1 MASGRMH
8 AVLIATRTGN
18 VIYERFYD
26 GYDEV
31 TRAEIRG
38 AFHSTSQPIEANLQE
53 SQHYVGN
60 YRGAPIVFMPTSD
73 IIIYILGSGEY
84 NELALAQILQAI
96 LRGIADVLGKPPTE
110 AALFEGYPQMCLAI
124 DEVINEGMLET
135 VNKDMIR
142 KGTKMKVPWESR

>member
-1 MASGRMH
+1 MSSGRIH
-8 AVLIATRTGN
+8 AVLISTKAGN

-26 GYDEV
+26 PLDEA

-38 AFHSTSQPIEANLQE
+38 AFHGASQPILMTVQDG
-53 SQHYVGN
+53 QQYVGN

-73 IIIYILGSGEY
+73 IIIYSLGSGEY

-96 LRGIADVLGKPPTE
+96 IRGVSDVLGKPASE
-110 AALFEGYPQMCLAI
+110 ALLFEGYAQLCLTI

-135 VNKDMIR
+135 VNKDIVR